1 MQAENTARQGPGPPQ
16 RRLSNIHTAAHT
28 MAGDLHTT
36 EHTKK
41 DAKEVCKPADTV
53 DSIAVY
59 ARSILRLALRSATD
73 FKVAYL
79 YVDRASVA

>member
-16 RRLSNIHTAAHT
+16 RRPSNIHAATHT

-41 DAKEVCKPADTV
+41 DAKEVCKPADDMHNV
-53 DSIAVY
+53 AVY
-59 ARSILRLALRSATD
+59 A
-73 FKVAYL
+73 
-79 YVDRASVA
+79 